1 MSSEVQARLKA
12 PNKAFKSGGAV
23 VLKTTRANLNRAK
36 LNQAKLNRAIRPAK
50 PSPGQK
56 VHGHVLSSSPQAH
69 QVFLRSKRANLF
81 LVEEIL
87 QGNLERECYEETCDY
102 EEAREYFEDTQRTD
116 SFWTVYIDGDQCE
129 SKPCLHGGNCT
140 DQVGGFSC
148 TCADPHYGQICELGP
163 MTEPGDRGGPAS
175 APQTEPE
182 VLQCPTAGPTVCQQ
196 MCTVS
201 GSAFS
206 CSCLQGFKLQTDGRT
221 CRPQV
226 AFPCGRLPDVNTTVS
241 ACHHGNC
248 PWQVV
253 LLNHRGEELCGGVV
267 LTHRS
272 VLSSARCLV
281 STLTPPVRPSDV
293 FVRFG
298 NHRYAFPV
306 RAIRIHD
313 RFQVHRHDYDLA
325 LLHLLHPVRFSSAL
339 IHLCLPT
346 RDFSENILMHS
357 GRSGVTS
364 RPAHGGNQDP
374 VYVTLEECR
383 QDLNVPHP
391 LSNKMFCMRNQNQQT
406 RTGPPGT
413 QRDDWDQ
420 TQTGPRGT
428 ERDHQDQTQTG
439 PRGTERDH
447 QDQTQTGPPGTER
460 DHQDPTQTSPRG
472 TERDNQDQTQTLVQ
486 RYHDPS
492 KDQTPAQTGPAG
504 AQADPNT
511 DTGPSGGLRSDP
523 QRSEVGGGD
532 CRTLLLGTPVATEEQ
547 GVVYLTGILTSTP
560 VGCGDRDGLV
570 YTKVSRHLNW
580 IKPRLE
586 EAQDHMTPQV
596 TDYPEDR

>member
-1 MSSEVQARLKA
+1 MVFRLW
-12 PNKAFKSGGAV
+12 SIVGGLWSV
-23 VLKTTRANLNRAK
+23 VCGLYFVVY
-36 LNQAKLNRAIRPAK
+36 
-50 PSPGQK
+50 SWWS
-56 VHGHVLSSSPQAH
+56 VVFMLSSSPQAH

-102 EEAREYFEDTQRTD
+102 EEAREYFEDTQRT
-116 SFWTVYIDGDQCE
+116 CE

-148 TCADPHYGQICELGP
+148 TCMFVSDHIWSL
-163 MTEPGDRGGPAS
+163 
-175 APQTEPE
+175 PE

-221 CRPQV
+221 CRPQDPGSPLDFLCPPSV

-248 PWQVV
+248 PWQVSSA
-253 LLNHRGEELCGGVV
+253 LRGEELCGGVV

-281 STLTPPVRPSDV
+281 STLTPPV
-293 FVRFG
+293 
-298 NHRYAFPV
+298 YAFPV

-420 TQTGPRGT
+420 TQTGP
-428 ERDHQDQTQTG
+428 Q
-439 PRGTERDH
+439 
-447 QDQTQTGPPGTER
+447 
-460 DHQDPTQTSPRG
+460 
-472 TERDNQDQTQTLVQ
+472 
-486 RYHDPS
+486 
-492 KDQTPAQTGPAG
+492 
-504 AQADPNT
+504 
-511 DTGPSGGLRSDP
+511 
-523 QRSEVGGGD
+523 VGGGD